1 MNPKPGLALLVSFCV
16 FLSAVAQTKPTKK
29 PVDDQDD
36 VVKITTNLV
45 QIDAVVTKNRKPVT
59 NLTAED
65 FEIYEDGKLQTITS
79 FAYIS
84 TVPASPSAA
93 SNKSKPDT
101 TAPDK
106 TEPNPG
112 VPAEPIQREAV
123 RRTIAIV
130 IDDLGMSAASMSLAR
145 GQLRKLVNEKL
156 YPDDLIAI
164 IRTSGEIGALQQFTT
179 DREVLNRA
187 VAQLRWNVCSRVGA
201 STLTAEH
208 MGTRIGP
215 LYTGNTQIREPYGSA
230 CNPNSYAN
238 TRRAVH
244 LVLDAMANLPGRKSL
259 IMMSDDMPIYI
270 SDTPFAGSDYSAVG
284 QNVQSY
290 SSALQKIAE
299 KAIRASVVIYAVDTQ
314 GLQYTGLTA
323 ADAVYD
329 NGRGTP
335 VILSILKSRSA
346 TLQRRSEGGELIARQ
361 TGGFQLRYSND
372 YFDRILRE
380 QNGYYLIGYRPSQ
393 ETFNRKFHHISAK
406 VKQSGMTV
414 RTRAGFLG
422 VSEEDA
428 ARVRPSAEDQ
438 TNLALLSPFAAK
450 DLELNLTSFFT
461 SGKTAGS
468 KTEGSVVR
476 SFIYLN
482 AKNLTFELIND
493 RYQTSI
499 ELHGAIFGDNGAV
512 VEQLKLGAT
521 LNLRKDE
528 YEQALRDS
536 LNLRLDLPV
545 KKPGSYQVRIA
556 VRDEV
561 SSKIGSAGESVA
573 VPDLKKRHLAISG
586 IVLRAAQE
594 PLTPTTVMANP
605 GIRRFAANS
614 DLHFAF
620 LLYNAA
626 INPATRLPD
635 LVMETRLF
643 RDGQRVGT
651 ETQTAVSAVKQEDL
665 SRLFTTG
672 MVKLDQTLEPGN
684 YYLQVVITDKAA
696 RNQQPPVTQW
706 VDFEIVNQN
715 DKGQ

>member
-1 MNPKPGLALLVSFCV
+1 MNLKPVLALLVSCCV
-16 FLSAVAQTKPTKK
+16 LLSAGAQTKPTEK

-45 QIDAVVTKNRKPVT
+45 QIDAVVTKKGKPVT

-65 FEIYEDGKLQTITS
+65 FEIYQDGKLQTITS
-79 FAYIS
+79 FAYVP
-84 TVPASPSAA
+84 TVPASSLSAPE
-93 SNKSKPDT
+93 KPEPDK
-101 TAPDK
+101 TAGNK

-112 VPAEPIQREAV
+112 VPAGPIQRESV

-130 IDDLGMSAASMSLAR
+130 VDDLGMSAASMSLAR
-145 GQLRKLVNEKL
+145 GQVRKLINEKL

-187 VAQLRWNVCSRVGA
+187 VGQLRWNVCSRTGV

-208 MGTRIGP
+208 MATRTGL
-215 LYTGNTQIREPYGSA
+215 LYTGNTLMREPYGSA
-230 CNPNSYAN
+230 CDPNSYAN

-259 IMMSDDMPIYI
+259 IMMSDDMPISI
-270 SDTPFAGSDYSAVG
+270 SDTPFSGSDYSAVG
-284 QNVQSY
+284 QNVTSY
-290 SSALQKIAE
+290 SSALRKIAE

-314 GLQYTGLTA
+314 GLEYTGITA
-323 ADAVYD
+323 KDAVYD

-335 VILSILKSRSA
+335 VLVGILRSRSA
-346 TLQRRSEGGELIARQ
+346 TLHRRSEGGHLIAQQ
-361 TGGFQLRYSND
+361 TGGFQTRYSND

-380 QNGYYLIGYRPSQ
+380 QTGYYLIGYRPNQ

-406 VKQSGMTV
+406 VKQSGFTV

-422 VSEEDA
+422 VTEEDA
-428 ARVRPSAEDQ
+428 ARISPSVEDQ

-461 SGKTAGS
+461 NGKAD
-468 KTEGSVVR
+468 GSVVR

-561 SSKIGSAGESVA
+561 SAKIGSAGESVA

-586 IVLRAAQE
+586 IVLRGAQE

-626 INPATRLPD
+626 INPATQLPD

-643 RDGQRVGT
+643 RDGQRVGRET
-651 ETQTAVSAVKQEDL
+651 ETAVSAVKQEDL

-672 MVKLDQTLEPGN
+672 MVKLDQTLEPGS
-684 YYLQVVITDKAA
+684 YYLQVVITDKAT
-696 RNQQPPVTQW
+696 RKQQPPVT
-706 VDFEIVNQN
+706 
-715 DKGQ
+715 

>member
-1 MNPKPGLALLVSFCV
+1 
-16 FLSAVAQTKPTKK
+16 
-29 PVDDQDD
+29 
-36 VVKITTNLV
+36 
-45 QIDAVVTKNRKPVT
+45 
-59 NLTAED
+59 
-65 FEIYEDGKLQTITS
+65 
-79 FAYIS
+79 
-84 TVPASPSAA
+84 
-93 SNKSKPDT
+93 
-101 TAPDK
+101 
-106 TEPNPG
+106 
-112 VPAEPIQREAV
+112 
-123 RRTIAIV
+123 
-130 IDDLGMSAASMSLAR
+130 
-145 GQLRKLVNEKL
+145 
-156 YPDDLIAI
+156 
-164 IRTSGEIGALQQFTT
+164 
-179 DREVLNRA
+179 
-187 VAQLRWNVCSRVGA
+187 
-201 STLTAEH
+201 
-208 MGTRIGP
+208 
-215 LYTGNTQIREPYGSA
+215 
-230 CNPNSYAN
+230 
-238 TRRAVH
+238 
-244 LVLDAMANLPGRKSL
+244 MANLPGRKSL

-323 ADAVYD
+323 ADSVYD

-372 YFDRILRE
+372 YFDRILKD
-380 QNGYYLIGYRPSQ
+380 QTGYYLIGYRPSQ
-393 ETFNRKFHHISAK
+393 ETFNRKFHHITAK
-406 VKQSGMTV
+406 VKQSGLTV
-414 RTRAGFLG
+414 RTRAGFFG
-422 VSEEDA
+422 VTEEEA

-461 SGKTAGS
+461 SGKTEGG
-468 KTEGSVVR
+468 KTEGSLVR

-482 AKNLTFELIND
+482 AKNLTFAHVND

-499 ELHGAIFGDNGAV
+499 ELHGAVFGDNGAV

-586 IVLRAAQE
+586 IVLRRAQE

-635 LVMETRLF
+635 LVMETSLF

-651 ETQTAVSAVKQEDL
+651 ETETAVSAVKQEDL
-665 SRLFTTG
+665 GRLFTTG
-672 MVKLDQTLEPGN
+672 MVKLDQTLEPGT

-696 RNQQPPVTQW
+696 RNQQPPITQW

-715 DKGQ
+715 DKTQ

>member
-1 MNPKPGLALLVSFCV
+1 MNHKPILALLVSFCV
-16 FLSAVAQTKPTKK
+16 FLSAVAQTKPSEK

-59 NLTAED
+59 NLRAED

-79 FAYIS
+79 FAFIP
-84 TVPASPSAA
+84 TVPATPPSPEKTEP
-93 SNKSKPDT
+93 NK

-106 TEPNPG
+106 TETSPK
-112 VPAEPIQREAV
+112 VPAGPIQRESV

-130 IDDLGMSAASMSLAR
+130 VDDLGMSAGSMSLAR

-187 VAQLRWNVCSRVGA
+187 VGQLRWNVCSRVGA
-201 STLTAEH
+201 SVLSAEH
-208 MGTRIGP
+208 MATRTGFP
-215 LYTGNTQIREPYGSA
+215 YSGNTQIREPYGSA

-323 ADAVYD
+323 ADSVYD

-372 YFDRILRE
+372 YFDRILKD
-380 QNGYYLIGYRPSQ
+380 QTGYYLIGYRPTQ
-393 ETFNRKFHHISAK
+393 ETFNRKFHHITAK
-406 VKQSGMTV
+406 VKQSGLTV
-414 RTRAGFLG
+414 RTRAGFFG
-422 VSEEDA
+422 VTEEEA

-461 SGKTAGS
+461 SGKTEGG
-468 KTEGSVVR
+468 KTEGSLVR

-482 AKNLTFELIND
+482 AKNLTFAHVND

-499 ELHGAIFGDNGAV
+499 ELHGAVFGDNGAV

-586 IVLRAAQE
+586 IVLRRAQE

-635 LVMETRLF
+635 LVMETSLF

-651 ETQTAVSAVKQEDL
+651 ETETAVSAVKQEDL
-665 SRLFTTG
+665 GRLFTTG
-672 MVKLDQTLEPGN
+672 MVKLDQTLEPGS

-696 RNQQPPVTQW
+696 RNQQPPITQW

-715 DKGQ
+715 DKTQ

>member
-1 MNPKPGLALLVSFCV
+1 MNRKPILALLVSVCV
-16 FLSAVAQTKPTKK
+16 FLSAVAQTKPTEK
-29 PVDDQDD
+29 PVDDHDD

-45 QIDAVVTKNRKPVT
+45 QIDAVVTKNGKPVT

-79 FAYIS
+79 FAYVP
-84 TVPASPSAA
+84 TVPASSLSAPEKPA
-93 SNKSKPDT
+93 PNK

-106 TEPNPG
+106 TEPNPS
-112 VPAEPIQREAV
+112 VPTSPIQREAV

-130 IDDLGMSAASMSLAR
+130 VDDLGMSAGSMSLAR
-145 GQLRKLVNEKL
+145 GQLRKLINEKL

-187 VAQLRWNVCSRVGA
+187 VGQLRWNVCSRVGV
-201 STLTAEH
+201 STLAPEQ
-208 MGTRIGP
+208 MATRTGSI
-215 LYTGNTQIREPYGSA
+215 YSGNTQIREPYGNA
-230 CNPNSYAN
+230 CDPSSYAN

-270 SDTPFAGSDYSAVG
+270 SDTPFSGSDYSAVG

-290 SSALQKIAE
+290 SSALRKIAE

-323 ADAVYD
+323 ADSVYD

-335 VILSILKSRSA
+335 VLLSILKSRSA

-361 TGGFQLRYSND
+361 TGGFQTRYSND

-380 QNGYYLIGYRPSQ
+380 QTGYYLIGYRPSQ

-406 VKQSGMTV
+406 VRQSGMTV

-422 VSEEDA
+422 VTEEDA

-461 SGKTAGS
+461 SGKTEGG
-468 KTEGSVVR
+468 KTEGSLVR

-482 AKNLTFELIND
+482 AKNLTFELVND

-521 LNLRKDE
+521 LNLRKAE

-586 IVLRAAQE
+586 IVLRGAQE

-626 INPATRLPD
+626 INPATRQPD

-643 RDGQRVGT
+643 RDGQRVGSET
-651 ETQTAVSAVKQEDL
+651 ETAVSAVKQEDL
-665 SRLFTTG
+665 NRLFTTG
-672 MVKLDQTLEPGN
+672 MVKLERNLEPGN

-696 RNQQPPVTQW
+696 RNQQQPVTQW

-715 DKGQ
+715 DKAQ